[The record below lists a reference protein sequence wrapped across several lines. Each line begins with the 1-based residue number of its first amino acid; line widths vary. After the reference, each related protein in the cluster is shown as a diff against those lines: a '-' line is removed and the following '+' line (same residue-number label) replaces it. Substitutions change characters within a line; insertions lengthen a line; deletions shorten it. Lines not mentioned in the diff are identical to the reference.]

1 MIPNNGVGSSI
12 RVWNDTPITRRD
24 SDGYYNATQMAK
36 ANGKQWSHYF
46 ETERC
51 STYLEALSRN
61 TEIRVS
67 SLYAAKKGSGTWVH
81 PRLAVDFARWISA
94 DFAVW
99 MDGWFLEELESV
111 QQSQPVQVPL
121 LTPADKLETIRS
133 AYDLLQGLGMV
144 DERDK
149 LNLADAVRDV
159 VAELGGSKNLLPAD
173 EEMTISD
180 AWMKVTGKRANRN
193 ALKEIGRFAAKSYR
207 SEFGREPATRNQY
220 VDGVVRSVKSYRR
233 SWLVPLLEE
242 HMDLFTN

>member
-1 MIPNNGVGSSI
+1 MGDLII
-12 RVWNDTPITRRD
+12 ARWNDTDIQRRV
-24 SDGYYNATQMAK
+24 SDDYVNATLMCK
-36 ANGKQWSHYF
+36 ANGRLWADFFRLEQSQ
-46 ETERC
+46 R
-51 STYLEALSRN
+51 YLEALSVNMGIPIFSENGLVQSRRGRN
-61 TEIRVS
+61 
-67 SLYAAKKGSGTWVH
+67 GGTWVH
-81 PRLAVDFARWISA
+81 PDVATELARWISA
-94 DFAVW
+94 DFGVFVNQ
-99 MDGWFLEELESV
+99 WFRRSV
-111 QQSQPVQVPL
+111 IEQQQQPVQVPL

-159 VAELGGSKNLLPAD
+159 VAELGGSKNLLPVD

-242 HMDLFTN
+242 HMDLFAN